1 MRHMMLPSV
10 FHDQNYFYNGKKH
23 VLAYVPPQITIVRKD
38 DDCEMLS
45 NCVGEKQKPFLGHLV

>member
-1 MRHMMLPSV
+1 MLPSV

-38 DDCEMLS
+38 DDCEML
-45 NCVGEKQKPFLGHLV
+45 